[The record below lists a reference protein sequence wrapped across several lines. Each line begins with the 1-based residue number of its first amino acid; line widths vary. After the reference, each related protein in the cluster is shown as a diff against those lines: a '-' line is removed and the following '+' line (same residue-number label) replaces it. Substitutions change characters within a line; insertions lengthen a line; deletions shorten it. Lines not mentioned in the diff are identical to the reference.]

1 MKDSFGDAR
10 LSHSGDGPGQI
21 RLWPVALVVIGIFLL
36 FSLRL
41 FQLQVL
47 EGEALAS
54 RSQANYVRTVRIEA
68 QRGSI
73 VDREGR
79 TIAASRP
86 AYGIDLI
93 PNEIRNPWRTYS
105 VLGAIL
111 GEDPTEISERVGQPR
126 GRRRFQPV
134 SLSKDLAFEAR
145 AQVAAHRYAMPGV
158 ELYRKPLRD
167 YVYGSVAAQ
176 LLGTIG
182 EIDLDE
188 LRTEP
193 YSEYRSGETIG
204 KTGLEAANE
213 HHLRGR
219 AGGVNLVVD
228 VAGREIDEIDRIEPT
243 PGGRLVLS
251 LDLDLQRIAEE
262 AFVRPEPEYPNY
274 MGALVAMDP
283 RNGDVFALV
292 SAPSYDANVFAGG
305 VDRKTWRGLN
315 SDDWRPLRNR
325 AIAGVYPPGST
336 YKAVVAAAGL
346 AEGVIDATT
355 IVPCLGQF
363 RLGRRTYRCWKR
375 GGHGPVDLKQALA
388 GSCDVYFYELG
399 KELGVERL
407 ARYAKLF
414 GLGRSTGLSIRGEN
428 GGLVPTPEWK
438 MRTRGERWIDG
449 ETISLSIGQGANLTT
464 PIQLAVAYS
473 VIANGGNVVQPRL
486 VLRRETWDGKV
497 VEEIDPVIRERNVI
511 AQPILEMVTE
521 GLRSVVMD
529 PHGTGRR
536 AQVPGISVAGK
547 SGTTQVVSLDL
558 IEGLEPEEIPVKYRD
573 HAIFAAFAPVESPE
587 IVVVA
592 VVEHAGGG
600 GGAVAAPMAQ
610 KVLAEYFRK
619 QEMQVPTQVAA
630 LMLSGADVAGPQR
643 KADFKLSS
651 SSLDPLS
658 VSLAER
664 LVREDPGTIEPL
676 DLDPLGIGGVR

>member
-1 MKDSFGDAR
+1 MNDPFGDAR
-10 LSHSGDGPGQI
+10 LSNSGDGPGQI
-21 RLWPVALVVIGIFLL
+21 RLWPIALVLVAIFLL
-36 FSLRL
+36 FTVRL

-54 RSQANYVRTVRIEA
+54 RSQANYVRTVRLEA

-86 AYGIDLI
+86 AYGVDLI

-134 SLSKDLAFEAR
+134 SLSKDLSLEAR
-145 AQVAAHRYAMPGV
+145 AQVAEHRYAMPGV
-158 ELYRKPLRD
+158 ELYGKPLRD
-167 YVYGSVAAQ
+167 YVYGSLAAQ

-193 YSEYRSGETIG
+193 YSDYRSGETIG
-204 KTGLEAANE
+204 KTGLEAAHE
-213 HHLRGR
+213 QHLRGR

-228 VAGREIDEIDRIEPT
+228 VAGREIDEIDRMEPT

-251 LDLDLQRIAEE
+251 LDLDLQKVAEQV
-262 AFVRPEPEYPNY
+262 FVRPDPKQPDY
-274 MGALVAMDP
+274 MGALVALDP
-283 RNGDVFALV
+283 RNGDVLAMV
-292 SAPSYDANVFAGG
+292 SAPTYDANAFAGG
-305 VDRKTWRGLN
+305 VDRETWAALN
-315 SDDWRPLRNR
+315 SDQWRPLRNR

-336 YKAVVAAAGL
+336 YKAFVAAAGL
-346 AEGVIDATT
+346 AEGTIDATT
-355 IVPCLGQF
+355 VVSCMGHF

-375 GGHGPVDLKQALA
+375 GGHGPVNLKQALA

-399 KELGVERL
+399 RQLGVETL

-414 GLGRSTGLSIRGEN
+414 GLGRTTGIPIRGEN

-464 PIQLAVAYS
+464 PLQLAVAYS
-473 VIANGGNVVQPRL
+473 VIANGGNVVEPRI
-486 VLRRETWDGKV
+486 VLRSETWDGQV
-497 VEEIDPVIRERNVI
+497 VDEFAPVIRARDVI
-511 AQPILEMVTE
+511 AQPILEMVTD

-529 PHGTGRR
+529 PRGTGRR

-558 IEGLEPEEIPVKYRD
+558 VEGLEPEEIPVKYRD

-600 GGAVAAPMAQ
+600 GGSVAAPMTQ

-619 QEMQVPTQVAA
+619 KEGQVPTQVAA
-630 LMLSGADVAGPQR
+630 LVLGGDFEFASSPTGAPLQVHGIR
-643 KADFKLSS
+643 RLE
-651 SSLDPLS
+651 LDPMGL
-658 VSLAER
+658 
-664 LVREDPGTIEPL
+664 
-676 DLDPLGIGGVR
+676 GGVR